1 MTTTTNKTG
10 LRVLG
15 RRALRPSIALPLLL
29 LPTLAQAER
38 VSKVVVYPDRAQVTR
53 TVQVA
58 CGDKVQTRFESLPPA
73 ADVQSV
79 RAAVDGPGAQVLGLR
94 TETEVLKTP
103 FAKQVDQLDE
113 ELRQIDVELN
123 LLGEKRGRERS
134 IEAVAARYEDVAVA
148 MLGRELV
155 DPPGNPPTAAQLP
168 KAWSL
173 AIETPL
179 KLRLEHAAGVG
190 AVEKNTREL
199 QKKREELSAKRQRL
213 QSASG
218 QRQLHA
224 EVLVGCSG
232 GGKAQVEL
240 SYFVG
245 GSGFSTEHEARLS
258 DKGVVE
264 LTSYATLHQ
273 STGEDWRDAQIIVS
287 TAIPRQNATP
297 PELVPLRITAT
308 ERQPP
313 KRLLVSRVEEQV
325 HREAAG
331 SLVTSTGTTT
341 TGKSGGGVAQ
351 QDMGLSVQFTA
362 PGSADVMG
370 DGTPVRIRIARAEL
384 RGKVGYRTIPKLQ
397 PYVFRVADLVNTAGY
412 PLLAGPIDVFR
423 KGQFSARYGL
433 SRVAAGERFELS
445 FGLVDRVKVKRTI
458 LEEISR
464 DRGILGTS
472 RRVRYGYRFE
482 IESYLPSAEEVELQ
496 EHIPVSELDDVK
508 VSLDAKA
515 TPGYALN
522 APDGIVTYKL
532 RLNPGEKRAVE
543 LHYYVDAPASL
554 LGE

>member
-1 MTTTTNKTG
+1 MTTTKKTSHRFVG
-10 LRVLG
+10 LG
-15 RRALRPSIALPLLL
+15 LLL
-29 LPTLAQAER
+29 LPSLAQADR
-38 VSKVVVYPDRAQVTR
+38 VSKVVVYPDRAQVSR
-53 TVQVA
+53 TTQIQ
-58 CGDKVQTRFESLPPA
+58 CGEKVQARFASLPPE

-79 RAAVDGPGAQVLGLR
+79 RAFVDVLGAQVLGVR
-94 TETEVLKTP
+94 TETEVLRTAY
-103 FAKQVDQLDE
+103 AKQVEQLDE
-113 ELRQIDVELN
+113 EIRLVDGELSQ
-123 LLGEKRGRERS
+123 LGEKRGRERS
-134 IEAVAARYEDVAVA
+134 VDSVATRYEDVAVA

-155 DPPGNPPTAAQLP
+155 EPPGNPATVAQLP

-173 AIETPL
+173 AVDSSL
-179 KLRLEHAAGVG
+179 KVRLAHAASV
-190 AVEKNTREL
+190 ASYEKTSREL
-199 QKKREELSAKRQRL
+199 RRKREELVAKRQRL
-213 QSASG
+213 HAASG
-218 QRQLHA
+218 QKQLHA
-224 EVLVGCSG
+224 EVLVSCPAGNDR
-232 GGKAQVEL
+232 KAQVEL
-240 SYFVG
+240 TYLVG
-245 GSGFSTEHEARLS
+245 GAQFSTEHEARLG
-258 DKGVVE
+258 DKGEVE

-273 STGEDWRDAQIIVS
+273 QTGEDWRDAQIVIS

-308 ERQPP
+308 DRPPP

-325 HREAAG
+325 HREA
-331 SLVTSTGTTT
+331 
-341 TGKSGGGVAQ
+341 SGGAPTGSTTPSGGKNADGVQ
-351 QDMGLSVQFTA
+351 LQDQGLSVQFVA
-362 PGSADVMG
+362 PGTADVMG

-412 PLLAGPIDVFR
+412 PLLSGPVDVFR

-445 FGLVDRVKVKRTI
+445 FGLVDRLKVKRTV

-464 DRGILGTS
+464 DRGIFGTS

-482 IESYLPSAEEVELQ
+482 VESYLPAAEEIELQ

-532 RLNPGEKRAVE
+532 RLTPGEKRAVE